1 MADLARLP
9 LAHGAAAGA
18 DQAQEEVAP
27 VDALVTIPANHF
39 LMQDLRGIDSPV
51 VLLPS
56 APQAQTGSGR
66 QTASDK

>member
-1 MADLARLP
+1 M
-9 LAHGAAAGA
+9 H
-18 DQAQEEVAP
+18 
-27 VDALVTIPANHF
+27 
-39 LMQDLRGIDSPV
+39 DLRGIDSPV